1 MVGEHLESCHADG
14 FEPCP
19 SGEFARLAQRLR
31 TRRNRRT
38 LLRSLGAAAAC
49 TAAGALLWHWLD
61 AINTSDPLIAG
72 IRCSQ
77 VRALASAYMSGKLA
91 PSVRRQIALHLAQ
104 CDRCQRFV
112 RDMGER
118 T

>member
-1 MVGEHLESCHADG
+1 MVGEHSELCDADG

-31 TRRNRRT
+31 ARRNRRT
-38 LLRSLGAAAAC
+38 LLCSLGAAAAC
-49 TAAGALLWHWLD
+49 TGAGALLWHWLS
-61 AINTSDPLIAG
+61 AVNTSDPAIAG

-77 VRALASAYMSGKLA
+77 VRARAAAYVRGELAAEEQ
-91 PSVRRQIALHLAQ
+91 RQFALHLAE
-104 CDRCQRFV
+104 CERCRRFV
-112 RDMGER
+112 RAMGER